1 MNEPKQ
7 VCKNIHSGKCFLFIE
22 ETNDEKLLL
31 VIPTGEVR
39 PLNASL
45 FEDIEEVNITDL
57 LNNGLITQQQIDG
70 YKKFMEEDLF
80 RLLEEIIRSAEGDLP
95 NKLRIAQKRMSK
107 EQFEFVFDRWA
118 SEVMERASEIRERR
132 RRDNKTRTETS

>member
-1 MNEPKQ
+1 MRERAMNEPKQ
-7 VCKNIHSGKCFLFIE
+7 VCKNIHSGKYFLFIE

-31 VIPTGEVR
+31 VIPTGEVK

-70 YKKFMEEDLF
+70 YKKFVEEDSISLF
-80 RLLEEIIRSAEGDLP
+80 KEIMRSVVDAEDLLDLLE
-95 NKLRIAQKRMSK
+95 KLRIAEKRMSK
-107 EQFEFVFDRWA
+107 VQYEFALQWWEDRLL
-118 SEVMERASEIRERR
+118 REDR
-132 RRDNKTRTETS
+132 EP

>member
-22 ETNDEKLLL
+22 EINDEKLLL
-31 VIPTGEVR
+31 VIPTGEVK

-70 YKKFMEEDLF
+70 
-80 RLLEEIIRSAEGDLP
+80 IRSRGMI
-95 NKLRIAQKRMSK
+95 KG
-107 EQFEFVFDRWA
+107 FVSTPSPAF
-118 SEVMERASEIRERR
+118 VL
-132 RRDNKTRTETS
+132 